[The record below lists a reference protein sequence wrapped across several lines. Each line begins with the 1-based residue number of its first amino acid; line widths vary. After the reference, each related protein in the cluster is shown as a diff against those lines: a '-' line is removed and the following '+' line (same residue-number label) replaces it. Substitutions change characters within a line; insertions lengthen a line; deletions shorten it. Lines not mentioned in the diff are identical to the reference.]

1 MKADKTKVAVEI
13 YGMQYRLSGNES
25 EDHLRRVAELVDA
38 QMRKIAAGYPRLD
51 LPRLAVLSAV
61 NIADDYLKLQ
71 EQREQE
77 RSGLEQNRSN
87 EQLALQQKYDEL
99 SGEHRRVQEQ
109 LAAAKAQEEQLHAD
123 LEALREEYAKLQSEY
138 NEWIQLISSDT
149 AESGS

>member
-1 MKADKTKVAVEI
+1 MKADKTKVAVDI

-25 EDHLRRVAELVDA
+25 EDHLRRVAEQVDA

-61 NIADDYLKLQ
+61 NIADDFLKLQ
-71 EQREQE
+71 EQRERE

-87 EQLALQQKYDEL
+87 EQQALQHKYDEL

-109 LAAAKAQEEQLHAD
+109 LRAARAQEEQLKD
-123 LEALREEYAKLQSEY
+123 QLEALRDEYAKLQSEY
-138 NEWIQLISSDT
+138 NEWIQLVSS
-149 AESGS
+149 ESEPGS